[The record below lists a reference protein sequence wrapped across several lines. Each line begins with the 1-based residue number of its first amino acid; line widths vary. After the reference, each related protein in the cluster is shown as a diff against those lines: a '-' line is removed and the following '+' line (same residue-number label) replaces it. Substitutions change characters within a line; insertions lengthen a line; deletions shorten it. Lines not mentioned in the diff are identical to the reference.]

1 MAEAP
6 DKTTHAARR
15 RLESRDGLRLK
26 LRGAQYIRRLHEIA
40 DKAEAADKDSV
51 PGLKLKAEVYFKLLN
66 KILPDLRAMEH
77 SGEINLA
84 RAEELTD
91 EQLARIATGSSTGAA
106 ESQDSEPGPSE
117 IH

>member
-1 MAEAP
+1 MADQP
-6 DKTTHAARR
+6 NKTTHAARR
-15 RLESRDGLRLK
+15 REESRDGLRVK

-40 DKAEAADKDSV
+40 NKAESADKDSV

-91 EQLARIATGSSTGAA
+91 EQLASIATGSSAGAS
-106 ESQDSEPGPSE
+106 EPQDSEPGPSE
-117 IH
+117 VH